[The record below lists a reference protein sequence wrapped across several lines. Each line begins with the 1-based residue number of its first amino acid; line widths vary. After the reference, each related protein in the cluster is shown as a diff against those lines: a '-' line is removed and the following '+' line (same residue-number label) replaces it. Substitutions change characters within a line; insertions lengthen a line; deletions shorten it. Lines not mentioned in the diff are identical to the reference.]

1 MNKTTG
7 KTRQT
12 EIAIKKIRYKGIR
25 KTTQQLNQLSEKKQS
40 IFFSYIENH
49 FQEILAEA
57 EKENRINKMTYTID
71 DLNEKTQ
78 QVISNIEDKNNL
90 TICQDEED
98 LYNQLGI

>member
-1 MNKTTG
+1 MN
-7 KTRQT
+7 
-12 EIAIKKIRYKGIR
+12 
-25 KTTQQLNQLSEKKQS
+25 
-40 IFFSYIENH
+40 
-49 FQEILAEA
+49 
-57 EKENRINKMTYTID
+57 YTID